1 MPLSKINKFYFFT
14 SEHGNVCKA
23 NELTI
28 IIIIIIITIT
38 ITITTMLC
46 FCLVYLCYVI
56 DQ

>member
-28 IIIIIIITIT
+28 IILIIIIIIIIIITIT
-38 ITITTMLC
+38 ITKSET
-46 FCLVYLCYVI
+46 FK
-56 DQ
+56 QKPKE